1 MLVKTYITGMLENN
15 NYLLYDEK
23 SKEAVL
29 FDCTEY
35 LPEIQTFLT
44 NNNATLKYVLLTH
57 GHFDHIL
64 GLKELHENMPNVPI
78 YAHKDDKDLIENVA
92 TFVDRFVGGL
102 GKVDVPPITKYID
115 ENEDLTIGEEK
126 IKIYHTPGHTKGGVC
141 YFVDDKLFSGDTIFL
156 GSVGRTD
163 LPGGSYESLRNSV
176 RQVLNNL
183 DENVKIYTGHGDLTT
198 VGYEKQNNPV
208 L

>member
-1 MLVKTYITGMLENN
+1 MLVKTYITGILENN

-35 LPEIQTFLT
+35 LPEVKDFLEK
-44 NNNATLKYVLLTH
+44 NGITLKYVLLTH
-57 GHFDHIL
+57 GHFDHLL
-64 GLKELHENMPNVPI
+64 GLKELHQNMSNVPI

-92 TFVDRFVGGL
+92 SFVDRFAGGF

-115 ENEDLTIGEEK
+115 ENEDLSIGDEK
-126 IKIYHTPGHTKGGVC
+126 IKIYHTAGHTKGGVC

-176 RQVLNNL
+176 RQVLNDL
-183 DENVKIYTGHGDLTT
+183 DDNVKIYTGHGDTTT
-198 VGYEKQNNPV
+198 VGYEKVNSPV

>member
-1 MLVKTYITGMLENN
+1 MLVKTYITGILENN

-35 LPEIQTFLT
+35 LPEVKDFLEK
-44 NNNATLKYVLLTH
+44 NGITLKYVLLTH
-57 GHFDHIL
+57 GHFDHLL
-64 GLKELHENMPNVPI
+64 GLKELHQNMPNVPI

-92 TFVDRFVGGL
+92 SFVDRFVGGF

-115 ENEDLTIGEEK
+115 ENEDLSIGDEK
-126 IKIYHTPGHTKGGVC
+126 IKIYHTAGHTKGVVC
-141 YFVDDKLFSGDTIFL
+141 YFGDDKLFSGDTIFL

-176 RQVLNNL
+176 RQVLNDL
-183 DENVKIYTGHGDLTT
+183 DDNVKIYTGHGDTTT
-198 VGYEKQNNPV
+198 VGYEKVNSPV